1 MVSFEQK
8 VKNALQTRLEDLL
21 ADNPAKR
28 IDIANAIGISS
39 GSLSG
44 YINANKEAGI
54 CNLVRIADYFN
65 VSTDYLLGRTDVS
78 STDENIKISCN
89 TTGLDENAVDLLR
102 DFFKEK
108 LNNCS
113 LTLLDMVNIL
123 LTDNRLIGFFTLWL
137 KSLIEVYDFQKQRMA
152 LSLEELYMD
161 YANDRSVS
169 SEYFAVKST
178 GYICDR
184 LRQLSADDKEK
195 SNAE

>member
-1 MVSFEQK
+1 MSELDKK
-8 VKNALQTRLEDLL
+8 VKDALQIRLEDLV
-21 ADNPAKR
+21 ADHPMNQS
-28 IDIANAIGISS
+28 DIAKAIGISS

-65 VSTDYLLGRTDVS
+65 VSTDYLLGRTDVA
-78 STDENIKISCN
+78 STDKNIKISCN
-89 TTGLDENAVDLLR
+89 TTGLDENAVDLLI

-108 LNNCS
+108 DIDRS
-113 LTLLDMVNIL
+113 LSMLDMVNIL

-195 SNAE
+195 NNAE

>member
-1 MVSFEQK
+1 MSELDKK
-8 VKNALQTRLEDLL
+8 VKDAFQTSLEDLM
-21 ADNPAKR
+21 AVNPMNQS
-28 IDIANAIGISS
+28 DIAKAIGISS

-44 YINANKEAGI
+44 YYNAKKEAGI

-123 LTDNRLIGFFTLWL
+123 LTNNSLIGLFTLWL
-137 KSLIEVYDFQKQRMA
+137 KSLIEIYDFQKQIKA
-152 LSLEELYMD
+152 VPIEELYMD
-161 YANDRSVS
+161 SANDKSMA
-169 SEYFAVKST
+169 SEYVAVKST

-184 LRQLSADDKEK
+184 LRQLSADDWEK
-195 SNAE
+195 NNGK